1 MYCIGHNTPMSKIVF
16 PLSVRRK
23 ALRMFSDGH
32 PGPKIAKMLGCSK
45 ETVKSWCKEA
55 KVLSK
60 SGLTEEELDQK
71 IVEWGLHPKFDDS
84 RAVMANEAENKRK
97 RHLIRKSHQAK
108 FGPSPMEGRNALKS
122 FKQFGDPD
130 EYQKAVDAWLVQT
143 MHELYQAET
152 LEGQFDAMAKGALL
166 KQLSGAIQALP
177 AILNTTDLVNNL
189 KMLRTFFGMD
199 KEKDTDKVRIDL
211 TILNGK
217 VAKPKQRKVIDVP
230 SSESD

>member
-1 MYCIGHNTPMSKIVF
+1 MYCIVHNTLMSKIVF

-32 PGPKIAKMLGCSK
+32 QGPKIAKMLGCSK
-45 ETVKSWCKEA
+45 ETVKAWCKEA

-84 RAVMANEAENKRK
+84 RAVQASLEAKKISRTNARK
-97 RHLIRKSHQAK
+97 AHSVK
-108 FGPSPMEGRNALKS
+108 FGLSPQDKQNALKS
-122 FKQFGDPD
+122 FKEFGDPE
-130 EYQKAVDAWLVQT
+130 EYLKEVNKWLTQ
-143 MHELYQAET
+143 T
-152 LEGQFDAMAKGALL
+152 LE
-166 KQLSGAIQALP
+166 QLSQEETIEGQIKAMMAGVLLRQTSQAIQNP
-177 AILNTTDLVNNL
+177 PPITNMTDWMNCI
-189 KMLRTFFGMD
+189 KMTRLTFGMD
-199 KEKDTDKVRIDL
+199 VQKDTDKVRIDL

-230 SSESD
+230 SSD